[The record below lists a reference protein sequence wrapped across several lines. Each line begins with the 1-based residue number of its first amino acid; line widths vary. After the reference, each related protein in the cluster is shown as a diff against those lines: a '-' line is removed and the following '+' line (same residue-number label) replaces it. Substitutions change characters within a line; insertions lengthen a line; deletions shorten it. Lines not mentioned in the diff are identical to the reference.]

1 MHDCGRW
8 ARGGMGPGV
17 PMLQRWRPIG
27 NVVASRRTAMVRI
40 VTALVLLSGLLWA
53 FGANEG
59 VEAAPSPVLLGA
71 FADDASGGGAGIQA
85 GDRVHLIFDAATDA
99 FAVTAANIDAVL
111 PLGGGKTWL
120 DGASAIGG
128 AAWTVT
134 TFLDDTLLVTLS
146 TGSGA
151 PTLATADTVGIAAGT
166 IQDIS
171 GINDASAVGITIG
184 DSFDRDS
191 LMVANTSFT
200 PTFATAGASGHVAA
214 VIRGTATSNSVTAS
228 SITVTRTGTSV
239 DADTAANG
247 VKIYHDVNDDSAL
260 DGGDTLLGSGTF
272 SAGSVT
278 MAISQVFTTGS
289 WDSLLVTLDVASGAT
304 ATATIG
310 VQLASIAA
318 LAVAA
323 PDGVRDVHFPVGP
336 AAFVIAGAAPVILSA
351 TANANG
357 AQGSGPQ
364 GGDQVVLV
372 FNATTN
378 APVLAGAQLN
388 TALPLS
394 NGHGWLDGA
403 AAVASAVWSTTT
415 LANDTLTLTLSDT
428 TTPPTVTLADVVAP
442 ASLIADVSGN
452 NVASGA
458 VAIGGTFGVDTLTVA
473 TTDRAPATAT
483 LGATG
488 TALLQ
493 LTLTADFNTVFVT
506 SLRVDRI
513 GTAADGDTLASG
525 LKIYDDLDNDGVLDA
540 GEPLLGAGTL
550 LGGAVTIPLA
560 KVVTAGTPENVLAA
574 VDTNVAGTPGNTIGV
589 RMANDSYLTVGA
601 EDVLAP
607 GTFPAQSGT
616 TLLAAPSPVLLSA
629 TATDQN
635 GGATGV
641 QAGDQV
647 ALIFDRTTNQFAVTA
662 ANINATLL
670 LNNGHSWLDG
680 AVGIGSAA
688 WGTTTVA
695 NDTLTITLSATTS
708 APTVSPTDSITIGA
722 GTIRDVTGTNTASG
736 SPPTIGGSFGLDSL
750 TVAMADLA
758 PTLAAR
764 GGVDVPF
771 GLATLTAAPNPVLVT
786 AIRVDR
792 TGTATDPDTI
802 ANGVK
807 AWADTNANGL
817 VDGPDTLLATG
828 SFSGGNVTL
837 TTAITVTPGTPAGVI
852 FTLSIHTTA
861 TLLATIGITQLA
873 AAYYTVA
880 AGDAVLSTNFALAS
894 GGATIVAPPPQMTGA
909 VATDASVLGQGIQA
923 GDQVVITFDSATNA
937 LPITALNIDN
947 VLALNNGHTWRDAT
961 AAIGSALWS
970 TGTNANDTLTITLST
985 GTLAPTVAPG
995 DTITIPPASI
1005 QDATG
1010 NSNAVGSPPS
1020 LSGDFGAD
1028 SIIVTP
1034 ASLSPAVVNV
1044 DAGLVLMEALTF
1056 TSLTNDAVVTALR
1069 IDRLGTATDN
1079 ATPVNGVH
1087 VYHDQDGDR
1096 VLDAGEPLLGSGSF
1110 LGGTVTITTP
1120 LVVLQGIPQ
1129 SVLIAVTVQ
1138 GGAGKTIGVA
1148 LLNTSYVQVAA
1159 GDAVGSTNFGIVS
1172 TVTTIAG
1179 PSPQMTGAVATDV
1192 SALGEGVHAGD
1203 TVAVVFDGAT
1213 NSFAVTA
1220 ASIDGVLT
1228 LSSGH
1233 SWLDGGGSIGSAVW
1247 STSTFTNDTL
1257 TIALTTSVSAPTVA
1271 AGDTITIGAS
1281 SIADITGTNAALG
1294 SPPSITGTFGRDTLT
1309 VTGTSLAPS
1318 QIQPGASGVPLLQ
1331 LTVTADRNNVALAGF
1346 TFTLTGTATASDF
1359 ATTGLTVVSDV
1370 NSSGTFD
1377 AGDVT
1382 LATAAVSGT
1391 SISIPL
1397 TLTVV
1402 NGTSPALLVI
1412 ANLAATV
1419 VVGRTLGLELT
1430 DASAVTVGGADAVT
1444 PDGYPIG
1451 STDATIVGLEPVM
1464 IAAVAL
1470 DASSDGGGV
1479 QTGDQVV
1486 IVFSAATN
1494 GFAITAANIEA
1505 TLALSESHS
1514 WLSGSG
1520 ALVSAVWSAGV
1531 AANDT
1536 LTLTLS
1542 AAGGAPT
1549 IAVGDTI
1556 SIAGSTIADA
1566 SGIRF
1571 AASTPRPMIGSFG
1584 EGAETTVGV
1593 VVLSGIATA
1602 QADSPLTSASAAHRV
1617 QVPAAAAGGGRCW
1630 WNW

>member
-1 MHDCGRW
+1 M
-8 ARGGMGPGV
+8 
-17 PMLQRWRPIG
+17 
-27 NVVASRRTAMVRI
+27 
-40 VTALVLLSGLLWA
+40 
-53 FGANEG
+53 
-59 VEAAPSPVLLGA
+59 
-71 FADDASGGGAGIQA
+71 
-85 GDRVHLIFDAATDA
+85 
-99 FAVTAANIDAVL
+99 
-111 PLGGGKTWL
+111 
-120 DGASAIGG
+120 
-128 AAWTVT
+128 
-134 TFLDDTLLVTLS
+134 
-146 TGSGA
+146 
-151 PTLATADTVGIAAGT
+151 
-166 IQDIS
+166 
-171 GINDASAVGITIG
+171 
-184 DSFDRDS
+184 
-191 LMVANTSFT
+191 
-200 PTFATAGASGHVAA
+200 
-214 VIRGTATSNSVTAS
+214 
-228 SITVTRTGTSV
+228 
-239 DADTAANG
+239 
-247 VKIYHDVNDDSAL
+247 
-260 DGGDTLLGSGTF
+260 
-272 SAGSVT
+272 
-278 MAISQVFTTGS
+278 
-289 WDSLLVTLDVASGAT
+289 
-304 ATATIG
+304 
-310 VQLASIAA
+310 
-318 LAVAA
+318 
-323 PDGVRDVHFPVGP
+323 
-336 AAFVIAGAAPVILSA
+336 
-351 TANANG
+351 
-357 AQGSGPQ
+357 
-364 GGDQVVLV
+364 
-372 FNATTN
+372 
-378 APVLAGAQLN
+378 
-388 TALPLS
+388 
-394 NGHGWLDGA
+394 
-403 AAVASAVWSTTT
+403 
-415 LANDTLTLTLSDT
+415 
-428 TTPPTVTLADVVAP
+428 
-442 ASLIADVSGN
+442 
-452 NVASGA
+452 
-458 VAIGGTFGVDTLTVA
+458 
-473 TTDRAPATAT
+473 
-483 LGATG
+483 
-488 TALLQ
+488 
-493 LTLTADFNTVFVT
+493 
-506 SLRVDRI
+506 
-513 GTAADGDTLASG
+513 
-525 LKIYDDLDNDGVLDA
+525 
-540 GEPLLGAGTL
+540 
-550 LGGAVTIPLA
+550 
-560 KVVTAGTPENVLAA
+560 
-574 VDTNVAGTPGNTIGV
+574 
-589 RMANDSYLTVGA
+589 
-601 EDVLAP
+601 
-607 GTFPAQSGT
+607 
-616 TLLAAPSPVLLSA
+616 
-629 TATDQN
+629 
-635 GGATGV
+635 
-641 QAGDQV
+641 
-647 ALIFDRTTNQFAVTA
+647 
-662 ANINATLL
+662 
-670 LNNGHSWLDG
+670 
-680 AVGIGSAA
+680 
-688 WGTTTVA
+688 
-695 NDTLTITLSATTS
+695 
-708 APTVSPTDSITIGA
+708 
-722 GTIRDVTGTNTASG
+722 
-736 SPPTIGGSFGLDSL
+736 
-750 TVAMADLA
+750 
-758 PTLAAR
+758 
-764 GGVDVPF
+764 
-771 GLATLTAAPNPVLVT
+771 
-786 AIRVDR
+786 
-792 TGTATDPDTI
+792 
-802 ANGVK
+802 
-807 AWADTNANGL
+807 
-817 VDGPDTLLATG
+817 
-828 SFSGGNVTL
+828 
-837 TTAITVTPGTPAGVI
+837 
-852 FTLSIHTTA
+852 
-861 TLLATIGITQLA
+861 
-873 AAYYTVA
+873 A

-909 VATDASVLGQGIQA
+909 VAPDASVLGQGIQA
-923 GDQVVITFDSATNA
+923 GDQVMITFDSATNA

-1044 DAGLVLMEALTF
+1044 DAGLVLMGALTF

-1069 IDRLGTATDN
+1069 IDRLGTATDS

-1087 VYHDQDGDR
+1087 VYHVQDGDR

-1172 TVTTIAG
+1172 TVTSIAG

-1233 SWLDGGGSIGSAVW
+1233 SWLDGGGAIGSAVW

-1412 ANLAATV
+1412 ANLAATA

-1505 TLALSESHS
+1505 TLALSESHG

-1593 VVLSGIATA
+1593 VVLSGIAAA
-1602 QADSPLTSASAAHRV
+1602 QADSLLTSASAAHRV
-1617 QVPAAAAGGGRCW
+1617 QVPAAAAGGGGGAGGTGDDGAARAAAGGPADRVVTLPGRGDVLGHRAATPDPARAPGCRGGGAVGGACGDTGHGADRVSVGDRGHWRLLPSWVDRERSELHVAVAGNATLAIAAVTPRTRTLEPGWNLVPFVGAPGMPVAFLFAGLDVVVDAIHVWDASPQSDRSAFPLAPSFSTLSTVQPLDTLWVPVRSDEPVEWAQYGAALPAITLPRTPGWMLLPWLGAETPVTDGVADLFGVAPAVFRWNAETGAYDAFYSAGPAPVNTLTMLQPLDGLWIVVSPEAEASWIQPGLGPGVPSVLRGGDPSCHRPRAARIQRPAGGRRPRRRRRRCRRW
-1630 WNW
+1630 R